1 MRAKYTQYL
10 FTYGTLQDEVVQLR
24 VFGRK
29 PKSKEAKLKGYR
41 IAEEKVM
48 DLYPTIEPS
57 DQVDGFVAGLLLRVS
72 NLELF
77 NADVYETQAYKRI
90 MVSVNPRT
98 KAWVYIATF
107 GLSE

>member
-10 FTYGTLQDEVVQLR
+10 FTYGTLKDEVVQLR

-41 IAEEKVM
+41 IALEKV
-48 DLYPTIEPS
+48 IEPS